1 MTWSEGTMRS
11 RAGKVVVVLG
21 MAWIGAIAR
30 VACAQS
36 ASRSIGD
43 VRAPEVF
50 VHFGAF
56 RAGSDEG
63 PIGTGASY
71 GGGIA
76 LPIARRIA
84 VAVDVQTSRVFRPT
98 RGPTDWYRTR
108 RSLLIPSVLYRF
120 GDAALY
126 GYVGGG
132 LGAEFDSSTYHMDI
146 RSQRRGPG
154 STIQAPG
161 PDWRE
166 IEPGVFEVR
175 QSESGGL
182 PLSALGGFAAFPWR
196 RLGLRGDV
204 FMAGWHLGARIGVAY
219 RFE

>member
-1 MTWSEGTMRS
+1 MRS
-11 RAGKVVVVLG
+11 RAGAVAVVLG
-21 MAWIGAIAR
+21 MVSVGALAR

-36 ASRSIGD
+36 VPRSIED
-43 VRAPEVF
+43 VRAPEVV

-71 GGGIA
+71 GGGIT
-76 LPIARRIA
+76 LPITRRIA
-84 VAVDVQTSRVFRPT
+84 VAVDVQTSRVFRTTGRPN
-98 RGPTDWYRTR
+98 DWYRTQ

-120 GDAALY
+120 GHEAVY

-132 LGAEFDSSTYHMDI
+132 LGTEFDSSTYHTDI
-146 RSQRRGPG
+146 RSQPRGPG
-154 STIQAPG
+154 GTLPVSTGQG
-161 PDWRE
+161 WRE
-166 IEPGVFEVR
+166 IEPGVFELT
-175 QSESGGL
+175 QSEAGRPPVSVQ
-182 PLSALGGFAAFPWR
+182 GGFAAFPLR